1 MVGLLLVGTGG
12 FVGSVLRY
20 LVSVWV
26 HGILD
31 SPWFPYG
38 TLVVNATG
46 SFVIGFLAGLV
57 EARELFSL
65 QARLFLFVGMLGG
78 YTTFSSFALETFNLA
93 RNPQAVWAV
102 MNIAAQLLLGLMAV
116 WLGHLL
122 ARAVC

>member
-1 MVGLLLVGTGG
+1 MVGLLLVGAGG
-12 FVGSVLRY
+12 FVGSVARY

-65 QARLFLFVGMLGG
+65 QARLFLFVGILGG

-116 WLGHLL
+116 WLGHVL

>member
-12 FVGSVLRY
+12 FVGSVARY

-65 QARLFLFVGMLGG
+65 QARLFLFVGILGG

-116 WLGHLL
+116 WLGHVL